1 MGKRKEANLQV
12 KDRLFQALLELAQ
25 EKDLSQVKVAELR
38 GTLRRGARVV
48 LPQASAAWRALSTT
62 ASGAWRA
69 STTKACPSAPRRAAD
84 RPCSTSSASS
94 RDHADAVLAF
104 HRAHAAITLLD
115 VVTDCEI
122 AAHGDM
128 PAASLERYQL
138 YFYAGAFYNMLVC
151 WLESGLHET
160 PEALADEFL
169 RLSACPP
176 GGAQR
181 TGAEGSRQAQAGGP
195 AGGPPDFEYQTGA
208 GDPRGPA
215 QS

>member
-1 MGKRKEANLQV
+1 MDKRKEANLQV
-12 KDRLFQALLELAQ
+12 KDRLFAGAARLAQ
-25 EKDLSQVKVAELR
+25 EKDLSQVKVTESWDAQAWR
-38 GTLRRGARVV
+38 ARRSTAT
-48 LPQASAAWRALSTT
+48 SAAWRALSTT

-69 STTKACPSAPRRAAD
+69 STTKACPSAPRRAAG
-84 RPCSTSSASS
+84 RPCSTKFRFY

-151 WLESGLHET
+151 WLESGLRET

-169 RLSACPP
+169 RLSACHP

-181 TGAEGSRQAQAGGP
+181 TGAGGSRQAQAGGP
-195 AGGPPDFEYQTGA
+195 AGEAPDLEYQTGA